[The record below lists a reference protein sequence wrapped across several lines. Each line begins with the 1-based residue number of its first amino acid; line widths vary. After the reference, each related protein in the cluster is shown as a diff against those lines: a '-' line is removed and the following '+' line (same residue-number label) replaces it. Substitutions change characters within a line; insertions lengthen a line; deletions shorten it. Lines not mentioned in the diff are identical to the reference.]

1 MPFRD
6 PGGGD
11 LASRI
16 EAGIRERIEEALDA
30 ACLDTLV
37 RVRQARR
44 LPPPLADSAQDRAE
58 YQSEVRRLLER
69 LDALLSDLVDEDL
82 GRKALRTGRGKEDQD
97 PVGRLM
103 ATQIALARALPDY
116 WQRFDVVR
124 LEYAAERTASRGE
137 SRGLLRRLF
146 GLG

>member
-1 MPFRD
+1 VPFRD
-6 PGGGD
+6 PRGGD

-16 EAGIRERIEEALDA
+16 EAGIRERIEDAVDA

-37 RVRQARR
+37 RVRRARQ
-44 LPPPLADSAQDRAE
+44 LPPPQANSDQDRAE
-58 YQSEVRRLLER
+58 YQSEVRQLLER
-69 LDALLSDLVDEDL
+69 LDAQLAGVVGEDL
-82 GRKALRTGRGKEDQD
+82 SVRAMRAGQREGD
-97 PVGRLM
+97 PLARLM
-103 ATQIALARALPDY
+103 ATQIGLARTLPDY

-124 LEYAAERTASRGE
+124 LEYAAERSVSSGE